1 MAGGSGATV
10 PAPADPA
17 PARWRDLR
25 LRIASAAV
33 LVPLALLALWLGGIA
48 WAGLV
53 LLALVGLCWEWVRL
67 CGFDWGRQPGIALPI
82 IVLIV
87 ALLGLFGFWPAAL
100 AGMLGGALGLARQH
114 RWLGFGVVYLGA
126 AGLALLALRNSP
138 LGGADVLFVLLIV
151 WASDIGAYFAGRTFG
166 GPKLAP
172 AISPNKTWSGA
183 FGGLIAA
190 MAVGVTLA
198 MVAGSEGRAPVTAAG
213 IAAVLGLASQL
224 GDLFESWIKRRYN
237 VKDSSS
243 LIPGHGGL
251 LDRLDGVLVA
261 APVAVLLGL
270 LSSAGR

>member
-1 MAGGSGATV
+1 M

-17 PARWRDLR
+17 PSRWRDLGPR
-25 LRIASAAV
+25 VASAAV

-48 WAGLV
+48 WGGLV

-67 CGFDWGRQPGIALPI
+67 CGFDWGRQPGIVVPI
-82 IVLIV
+82 IVLFV

-100 AGMLGGALGLARQH
+100 AGLLGGSLGLGRRH
-114 RWLGFGVVYLGA
+114 RWLGFGVAYLGA
-126 AGLALLALRNSP
+126 AGLALLALRNGP
-138 LGGADVLFVLLIV
+138 LGGADVLFLLLIV
-151 WASDIGAYFAGRTFG
+151 WASDIGAYFAGRIFG

-183 FGGLIAA
+183 CGGLIAA

-198 MVAGSEGRAPVTAAG
+198 LVAGGEGRAPLMAAG
-213 IAAVLGLASQL
+213 IAAILGLASQL
-224 GDLFESWIKRRYN
+224 GDLFESWIKRRYH

-270 LSSAGR
+270 LSGAGR